1 MPIKLQLI
9 AFYTLIRKEVTRF
22 MRIWVQTILPP
33 AITMTLY
40 FIIFGAL
47 IGSQIHPIQGFTY
60 MQYIVPG
67 LVMMSVVTN
76 AYTNVVSSFYG
87 ARFSRAI
94 EELIVSPMPE
104 YLMLLGYVV
113 GGVMRALIVSIVVI
127 LISLFFTHLYIHN
140 FMVMLTVIILSAT
153 LFSLA
158 GFTNGLFAKK
168 FDDIAIVPT
177 FVLTPLTYL
186 GGVFYSLAVLPPFWQ
201 KVSLLN
207 PILYMVNAFRYG
219 ILGITDIK
227 LHWAMIIIILFT
239 LTLFFINLILLR
251 KGVGIRT

>member
-9 AFYTLIRKEVTRF
+9 AFYTIIRKEITRF

-47 IGSQIHPIQGFTY
+47 IGSQIRPIHGFTY

-87 ARFSRAI
+87 ARFSRSI
-94 EELIVSPMPE
+94 EEIVVSPIPE
-104 YLMLLGYVV
+104 YLMLLGFVV

-127 LISLFFTHLYIHN
+127 LLSLFFTHLYVHN
-140 FMVMLTVIILSAT
+140 IIIMITVIVLSAT

-158 GFTNGLFAKK
+158 GFTNALFAKK
-168 FDDIAIVPT
+168 FDDIAIIPT

-186 GGVFYSLAVLPPFWQ
+186 GGVFYSLSVLPPLWQ

-219 ILGITDIK
+219 ILGITDINVY
-227 LHWAMIIIILFT
+227 WAMVIIVLFT
-239 LTLFFINLILLR
+239 IILFFINLILLR

>member
-9 AFYTLIRKEVTRF
+9 AFYTIIRKEVTRF

-40 FIIFGAL
+40 FIIFGKL
-47 IGSQIHPIQGFTY
+47 IGSQIRPIHGFTY

-87 ARFSRAI
+87 ARFSRSI
-94 EELIVSPMPE
+94 EEIVVSPIPE
-104 YLMLLGYVV
+104 YLMLLGFVV
-113 GGVMRALIVSIVVI
+113 GGIMRALVVSIVVI
-127 LISLFFTHLYIHN
+127 LLSLFFTHLYIHN
-140 FMVMLTVIILSAT
+140 FVIMIATVILSAT

-158 GFTNGLFAKK
+158 GFTNAVYARV
-168 FDDIAIVPT
+168 FDDITIIPT

-186 GGVFYSLAVLPPFWQ
+186 GGVFYSISVLPPFWQ

-219 ILGITDIK
+219 ILGITDINV
-227 LHWAMIIIILFT
+227 HWAVAIVILFT
-239 LTLFFINLILLR
+239 MALFLINLILLR

>member
-1 MPIKLQLI
+1 MPIKLQMI
-9 AFYTLIRKEVTRF
+9 AFYTIVRKEVTRF
-22 MRIWVQTILPP
+22 MRIWIQTILPP
-33 AITMTLY
+33 AITMVLY
-40 FIIFGAL
+40 FIIFGRL
-47 IGSQIHPIQGFTY
+47 IGSQVHPIEGFTY

-87 ARFSRAI
+87 ARFSHSI
-94 EELIVSPMPE
+94 EEIIVSPVPD
-104 YLMLLGYVV
+104 YLMLLGFVI
-113 GGVMRALIVSIVVI
+113 GGVLRALVVSVVVI
-127 LISLFFTHLYIHN
+127 ALSLFFTHLYIHN
-140 FMVMLTVIILSAT
+140 LIIMLTVIILSAV

-168 FDDIAIVPT
+168 FDDIAIIPT

-186 GGVFYSLAVLPPFWQ
+186 GGVFYSITLLPSLWQ

-207 PILYMVNAFRYG
+207 PILYMVNSFRYG
-219 ILGITDIK
+219 ILGITDIDVT
-227 LHWAMIIIILFT
+227 WAIVTILMFT
-239 LTLFFINLILLR
+239 IVLFIINLILLR

>member
-1 MPIKLQLI
+1 
-9 AFYTLIRKEVTRF
+9 
-22 MRIWVQTILPP
+22 
-33 AITMTLY
+33 
-40 FIIFGAL
+40 
-47 IGSQIHPIQGFTY
+47 

-87 ARFSRAI
+87 ARFSRSI
-94 EELIVSPMPE
+94 EEIVVSPIPE
-104 YLMLLGYVV
+104 YLMLLGFVV

-127 LISLFFTHLYIHN
+127 LLSLFFTHLYVHN
-140 FMVMLTVIILSAT
+140 IIIMITVIVLSAT

-158 GFTNGLFAKK
+158 GFTNALFAKK
-168 FDDIAIVPT
+168 FDDIAIIPT

-186 GGVFYSLAVLPPFWQ
+186 GGVFYSLSVLPPLWQ

-219 ILGITDIK
+219 ILGITDINVY
-227 LHWAMIIIILFT
+227 WAMVIIVLFT
-239 LTLFFINLILLR
+239 IILFFINLILLR

>member
-47 IGSQIHPIQGFTY
+47 IGSQIHPIEGFTY

-87 ARFSRAI
+87 ARFARAI
-94 EELIVSPMPE
+94 EEMIVSPMPE
-104 YLMLLGYVV
+104 YLILLGYVV

-127 LISLFFTHLYIHN
+127 FISLFFTHLYVHN
-140 FMVMLTVIILSAT
+140 FGLMFTVIILSAT

-168 FDDIAIVPT
+168 FDDIAIIPT

-186 GGVFYSLAVLPPFWQ
+186 GGVFYSIAVLPPFWQ

-219 ILGITDIK
+219 ILGISDIK
-227 LHWAMIIIILFT
+227 LHWAMIIVILFT
-239 LTLFFINLILLR
+239 VVLFFINLFLLR

>member
-9 AFYTLIRKEVTRF
+9 AFYTIIRKEITRF

-40 FIIFGAL
+40 FIIFGKL
-47 IGSQIHPIQGFTY
+47 IGSQIRPIEGFTY

-87 ARFSRAI
+87 ARFSKAI
-94 EELIVSPMPE
+94 EEMIVSPVPE

-127 LISLFFTHLYIHN
+127 FISLFFTHLYIHN
-140 FMVMLTVIILSAT
+140 FLIMLAVIILSAT

-158 GFTNGLFAKK
+158 GFINGLFAKK
-168 FDDIAIVPT
+168 FDDIAIIPT

-186 GGVFYSLAVLPPFWQ
+186 GGVFYSIAVLPPFWQ

-219 ILGITDIK
+219 ILGVTDIN
-227 LHWAMIIIILFT
+227 LYWAMVVIVLFT
-239 LTLFFINLILLR
+239 VLLFFINLVLLR